1 MPREAAPKNGDHVEI
16 VKTRIKRPCTTK
28 MQRLVKRRREPH
40 EIPSKP
46 YAIYNYCRE
55 CRGWEGD
62 GRGLS
67 AEVLA
72 CPNAGCDF
80 WSVRHKEALHDAIEK
95 KVDPYPMS
103 KPLYRHGSDY
113 LGKNA
118 RGLRIRN
125 FCADCQGVS
134 PGESRDPIKNCT
146 DVGCWNYCYRT
157 GKPDAETYDPETLED
172 LQCPVEAECRGRG
185 KDLD

>member
-1 MPREAAPKNGDHVEI
+1 MHVKGAPNNGDQVEI
-16 VKTRIKRPCTTK
+16 VNTRIKRPCTTRV
-28 MQRLVKRRREPH
+28 QRLVKRRRRPH

-46 YAIYNYCRE
+46 YAIYNFCLE

-62 GRGLS
+62 GRGLR

-72 CPNAGCDF
+72 CPNTGCIL
-80 WSVRHKEALHDAIEK
+80 WPVRAPKCSHSAIESK
-95 KVDPYPMS
+95 LDPYPTS

-118 RGLRIRN
+118 RGMRIRN

-134 PGESRDPIKNCT
+134 PRESRDPIKNCT
-146 DVGCWNYCYRT
+146 DVGCWLYCHRT
-157 GKPDAETYDPETLED
+157 GKPDTDTYEPETLGD
-172 LQCPVEAECRGRG
+172 LERRVEEECREKGELG
-185 KDLD
+185 